1 MIHDNHDILTCQGL
15 FRVRAAAGVLPRGR
29 HLRAQADD
37 GAERP
42 QQGVRV
48 RQVHKCPGE
57 SSVELLL
64 LI

>member
-1 MIHDNHDILTCQGL
+1 MPMPMLPCQGL
-15 FRVRAAAGVLPRGR
+15 FRVRAAACVLPRGR

-42 QQGVRV
+42 QQGIRL
-48 RQVHKCPGE
+48 RQVHQRPGE